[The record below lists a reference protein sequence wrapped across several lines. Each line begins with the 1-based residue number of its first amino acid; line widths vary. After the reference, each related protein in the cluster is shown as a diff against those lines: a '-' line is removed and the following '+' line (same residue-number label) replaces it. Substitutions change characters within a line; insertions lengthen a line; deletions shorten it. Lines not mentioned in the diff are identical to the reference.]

1 MAQWRVDEQAYKQ
14 PHNVTLHETSIPV
27 DRHGNVIS
35 GNYYMDIAKGKIS
48 GHSVAFVTGR
58 AENFATPSTIWNVG
72 GMYPWSAWST
82 GTQVLYINSTSA
94 SDTGILVLN
103 GLDANYLPITK
114 TITMNGINF
123 VNTDTD
129 RFLRLNSAYYISGNG
144 AYNVG
149 QINIRTVSSTG
160 TIVGRINANIGQT
173 SMSIYTI
180 PAGYTGFSVFGDF
193 SVNKNEGAELNARW
207 RFFGGGFVTVYAIEL
222 YQQAYSAMPP
232 IPGAIPEKTDI
243 DNVAYYVTTPNGT
256 RVYSNQ
262 QIILVH
268 NDLL

>member
-1 MAQWRVDEQAYKQ
+1 MAQWRNDLQQYKQ
-14 PHNVTLHETSIPV
+14 PHNINLHETSIPV

-35 GNYYMDIAKGKIS
+35 GNYYADIAKGKIS
-48 GHSVAFVTGR
+48 GHSVAFLSGR

-72 GMYPWSAWST
+72 GMYPWTAWNS
-82 GTQVLYINSTSA
+82 GAQVLYINSTVTT
-94 SDTGILVLN
+94 DTMSILLN
-103 GLDANYLPITK
+103 GLDTNYSPITK
-114 TITMNGINF
+114 VVQLSGTGF
-123 VNTDTD
+123 VNTGATTF
-129 RFLRLNSAYYISGNG
+129 RRLNSAYIIDSG
-144 AYNVG
+144 AYNTG
-149 QINIRTVSSTG
+149 QINIRTASTTG
-160 TIVGRINANIGQT
+160 TIVGRINAGIGQS

-207 RFFGGGFVTVYAIEL
+207 RFFGGGFITVYAIEI
-222 YQQAYSAMPP
+222 YQQAYSAQPP

-243 DNVAYYVTTPNGT
+243 DNVAAYVTTPNGT

-262 QIILVH
+262 QILLVR

>member
-1 MAQWRVDEQAYKQ
+1 MAQWRVDSQSYKQ

-58 AENFATPSTIWNVG
+58 VENFATPSTIWNVG
-72 GMYPWSAWST
+72 GMYPWSAWT
-82 GTQVLYINSTSA
+82 GGTQVLYMNSTSA
-94 SDTGILVLN
+94 SDTLSVLLN
-103 GLDANYLPITK
+103 GLDANYNPISK
-114 TITMNGINF
+114 IVQLNGTTF
-123 VNTDTD
+123 VNSGTTQ
-129 RFLRLNSAYYISGNG
+129 FSRLNSAYIIDSG
-144 AYNVG
+144 AMNVG
-149 QINIRTVSSTG
+149 QINIRTASSTG
-160 TIVGRINANIGQT
+160 SIVGRINPSIGQT

-180 PAGYTGFSVFGDF
+180 PAGYTGFSMFGDF

-207 RFFGGGFVTVYAIEL
+207 RFFGGGFITVYAIEL

-232 IPGAIPEKTDI
+232 VPGAIPEKTDI
-243 DNVAYYVTTPNGT
+243 DNVAAYVSTPNGT

-262 QIILVH
+262 QIILVR

>member
-1 MAQWRVDEQAYKQ
+1 
-14 PHNVTLHETSIPV
+14 
-27 DRHGNVIS
+27 
-35 GNYYMDIAKGKIS
+35 
-48 GHSVAFVTGR
+48 
-58 AENFATPSTIWNVG
+58 
-72 GMYPWSAWST
+72 
-82 GTQVLYINSTSA
+82 
-94 SDTGILVLN
+94 
-103 GLDANYLPITK
+103 
-114 TITMNGINF
+114 MNGINF
-123 VNTDTD
+123 VNTGTD

-207 RFFGGGFVTVYAIEL
+207 RLFGGGFITVYAIEL